1 MHVIFERPK
10 AIHHVLRVGR
20 NERGGVQRATLRPD
34 PILFGTKLTG
44 SEAARPVAGKE
55 GAVSVPQKLEIK
67 RIASLLQGFDG
78 GKDRAD
84 VVEDKPNL
92 PDLLSDLRHLW
103 NRFEWSV
110 CTLTS
115 DRALYYGYAA
125 GRKQVM
131 HETQD
136 RLRRR
141 LISDRV
147 PLDDSTH
154 QLDRIAA
161 LLAPIAR
168 QAGKSCVPEM
178 HPYAPYS
185 ALSDEDSHWCGENP
199 FVVMH
204 LSGKYSDKDV
214 NQAVWRAVA
223 KRVVEDGF
231 RIAFTGGGS
240 EKEEVLIK
248 DATSELPPDSWR
260 NFSGKLTFGRT
271 GALLRRASLYI
282 GVDTSATHVAAAV
295 GIKTIALFGPG
306 SISRWDPAP
315 IRGHRHYSDIA
326 VLQRSNFVTILKN
339 PEVADCRQCR
349 RGHLTRCPR
358 SADASLAFCLQTFPT
373 EVVVNEV
380 RRQLASAK
388 STRTQESLAA

>member
-1 MHVIFERPK
+1 MFTITPAVFAGLPAHKPRILIVS
-10 AIHHVLRVGR
+10 LRDLGDALLAAALGPAVR
-20 NERGGVQRATLRPD
+20 FLRPD
-34 PILFGTKLTG
+34 AETWLLTFRRNA
-44 SEAARPVAGKE
+44 SIVE
-55 GAVSVPQKLEIK
+55 GVPGI
-67 RIASLLQGFDG
+67 DG
-78 GKDRAD
+78 
-84 VVEDKPNL
+84 VITVEDKPNL

-223 KRVVEDGF
+223 KRVVEEGF

-240 EKEEVLIK
+240 EKEEGLIK

-271 GALLRRASLYI
+271 GPLS
-282 GVDTSATHVAAAV
+282 TSASTPLQPMWRPRSASRRSRSSAPDRFPV
-295 GIKTIALFGPG
+295 GVP
-306 SISRWDPAP
+306 
-315 IRGHRHYSDIA
+315 
-326 VLQRSNFVTILKN
+326 
-339 PEVADCRQCR
+339 
-349 RGHLTRCPR
+349 PR
-358 SADASLAFCLQTFPT
+358 SADIVTTATSRCC
-373 EVVVNEV
+373 
-380 RRQLASAK
+380 SA
-388 STRTQESLAA
+388 RTA

>member
-1 MHVIFERPK
+1 MFTLTPAVFSGLPATKPRIL
-10 AIHHVLRVGR
+10 IVTLRDLGDALLAASLGPAVR
-20 NERGGVQRATLRPD
+20 FLRPD
-34 PILFGTKLTG
+34 AETWLLTFRRNA
-44 SEAARPVAGKE
+44 SIVE
-55 GAVSVPQKLEIK
+55 GVPGI
-67 RIASLLQGFDG
+67 DG
-78 GKDRAD
+78 
-84 VVEDKPNL
+84 VITVEDKPNL

-115 DRALYYGYAA
+115 DRAFYYGYAA

-131 HETQD
+131 HESDD
-136 RLRRR
+136 RLRRT
-141 LISDRV
+141 LISDFV
-147 PLDDSTH
+147 HLDNSAH

-168 QAGKSCVPEM
+168 EAGKSRVPEV

-185 ALSDEDSHWCGENP
+185 ALSDEVSHWFGENP

-223 KRVVEDGF
+223 KNVVEEGF
-231 RIAFTGGGS
+231 CIAFTGGGS

-248 DATSELPPDSWR
+248 DATSELPPESWR
-260 NFSGKLTFGRT
+260 NFSGKLSFGRT
-271 GALLRRASLYI
+271 GALLRQASLYV

-306 SISRWDPAP
+306 SISCWGPAP
-315 IRGHRHYSDIA
+315 HHGHRHYSDIA
-326 VLQRSNFVTILKN
+326 VL
-339 PEVADCRQCR
+339 
-349 RGHLTRCPR
+349 
-358 SADASLAFCLQTFPT
+358 
-373 EVVVNEV
+373 
-380 RRQLASAK
+380 
-388 STRTQESLAA
+388 